1 MKTLPEI
8 QLTDRAT
15 MLLVKHMDANPHL
28 SIDQIIEQLI
38 CNALAVYEIKE
49 ALVGLGF
56 QMPNPSQTTPANPE
70 VDKLLSDLN
79 KVRGV
84 LGKDDFFTR
93 RLDAYSKAATLL
105 GVTVIPRGNEDNWNQ
120 IIDALESYR
129 PDFRTFTLD
138 DES

>member
-56 QMPNPSQTTPANPE
+56 QMPTPPELNSDKTTE
-70 VDKLLSDLN
+70 VDQILSNMN
-79 KVRGV
+79 KMKNAMRNQAY
-84 LGKDDFFTR
+84 TR
-93 RLDAYSKAATLL
+93 AARLL
-105 GVTVIPRGNEDNWNQ
+105 GVEITYEEDNWNQ
-120 IIDALESYR
+120 IIDALERYR
-129 PDFRTFTLD
+129 PDFRTFTLED
-138 DES
+138 DS